1 MCVCVCVRASRCA
14 TECNCLCVC
23 VSSHF
28 FLVYMR
34 IIVNIMRTMLYISI
48 ACISCYTKT
57 LAGSLLYSH
66 CSAAIVA
73 STAAADI
80 SGCFFFLF
88 IFCFLFK
95 KMKKKMKVFETLAT
109 TTSTKWVC
117 VCVFATEKEEGVK
130 EWKTK
135 KEKIIQN
142 TVCFIVIYLYIC
154 EAHKCACAFVFEFV
168 HIAVS
173 LSFSHIF
180 VLCWVSSE

>member
-109 TTSTKWVC
+109 TTSTKCVC
-117 VCVFATEKEEGVK
+117 VCICNRKRRRSKGMKNEERK
-130 EWKTK
+130 NHSKYRMFHCHLP
-135 KEKIIQN
+135 I
-142 TVCFIVIYLYIC
+142 
-154 EAHKCACAFVFEFV
+154 HM
-168 HIAVS
+168 
-173 LSFSHIF
+173 
-180 VLCWVSSE
+180 